1 MDIHSFADLNTAAE
15 PADGRKSPSRGP
27 AGARARELG
36 AGGVSLPD
44 LGPLTKHF
52 VGTSLFLKVTR
63 LSNSRKSNFPSLLA
77 QKDFMSSLHNNEEA
91 SSSRLAIADMSHT
104 STFLLALCCCSYN
117 ALRVGAFS
125 LSGSGAVR
133 YFSSQRIQA
142 EHVPKS
148 SRRRRRA
155 NRPVHSL
162 PLFGSQERWRDTTAA
177 AFLSSLATEELQHEE
192 NDLSSSSVGCSIN
205 RRDLLKGLFSTSAAT
220 ILLTSNVDASRAAA
234 ADTTSKSTSL
244 PYGTPSS
251 PILIIG
257 GNGRTGMAVAEQLAT
272 SGLST
277 VVSTR
282 SGRDPF
288 AKIKLPTDVRER
300 LQFYSG
306 GGVDVRNI
314 DSIAQA
320 LKTTNAGAV
329 VYAASASKSGGNA
342 SEVDGTGPANVA
354 QAIINAGGDVRLVLI
369 SALALDR
376 PDSKSYQIT
385 NTMGG
390 FIDKIMDEKLRG
402 EEAVR
407 TIMSGGNKGGGKGP
421 GNYVIIRPGPLL
433 SGKSKN
439 GASDLELNQ
448 GDTVGGGLSRDEL
461 GGIVVGA
468 LQAGEI
474 ARGITVECYRSRTAT
489 ALQPEFALPSGKEL
503 RGETYA
509 ALFGGARKD

>member
-1 MDIHSFADLNTAAE
+1 MARREFESLRTYVRTYVSV
-15 PADGRKSPSRGP
+15 RKSLSVNRHSPFPCKESTRE
-27 AGARARELG
+27 AARWDREE
-36 AGGVSLPD
+36 D
-44 LGPLTKHF
+44 
-52 VGTSLFLKVTR
+52 R
-63 LSNSRKSNFPSLLA
+63 LLYQLV
-77 QKDFMSSLHNNEEA
+77 
-91 SSSRLAIADMSHT
+91 DMNVA
-104 STFLLALCCCSYN
+104 TFILALCCASYN
-117 ALRVGAFS
+117 ALLVGALS
-125 LSGSGAVR
+125 LPGGSAVR
-133 YFSSQRIQA
+133 SRIEAQQLT
-142 EHVPKS
+142 E
-148 SRRRRRA
+148 RGRRA
-155 NRPVHSL
+155 NRHDVHSL
-162 PLFGSQERWRDTTAA
+162 QLFGSQESGTQAGP
-177 AFLSSLATEELQHEE
+177 
-192 NDLSSSSVGCSIN
+192 SVTCNLN
-205 RRDLLKGLFSTSAAT
+205 RRDLLKGLSSTSAA
-220 ILLTSNVDASRAAA
+220 ILLTSSVDASA
-234 ADTTSKSTSL
+234 ADNTSTSSL
-244 PYGTPSS
+244 PFGTPTN

-277 VVSTR
+277 IVSTR

-288 AKIKLPTDVRER
+288 AKIKLPPDVRER
-300 LQFYSG
+300 LQFYAT

-314 DSIAQA
+314 DSIIQA
-320 LKTTNAGAV
+320 LKTTNSGAV

-354 QAIINAGGDVRLVLI
+354 QAIVNVGGNMRLILI

-407 TIMSGGNKGGGKGP
+407 NIMIGGNKGGSKGP

-461 GGIVVGA
+461 AGIAVGA

-474 ARGITVECYRSRTAT
+474 ARGTTVECYRSRTAT
-489 ALQPEFALPSGKEL
+489 ALQPEFALPSGREL
-503 RGETYA
+503 RGDTFA
-509 ALFGGARKD
+509 ALFNGVQSD

>member
-1 MDIHSFADLNTAAE
+1 MNVA
-15 PADGRKSPSRGP
+15 
-27 AGARARELG
+27 
-36 AGGVSLPD
+36 
-44 LGPLTKHF
+44 
-52 VGTSLFLKVTR
+52 
-63 LSNSRKSNFPSLLA
+63 
-77 QKDFMSSLHNNEEA
+77 
-91 SSSRLAIADMSHT
+91 
-104 STFLLALCCCSYN
+104 TFILALCCFSYH
-117 ALRVGAFS
+117 ALHVDAFS
-125 LSGSGAVR
+125 LLGGSAVR
-133 YFSSQRIQA
+133 HRREAQ
-142 EHVPKS
+142 HVPE
-148 SRRRRRA
+148 SRGADRH
-155 NRPVHSL
+155 VHS
-162 PLFGSQERWRDTTAA
+162 PAAFFRSHATGEPPRETGSQADPFVSCSLNRRD
-177 AFLSSLATEELQHEE
+177 FLKG
-192 NDLSSSSVGCSIN
+192 LSSSS
-205 RRDLLKGLFSTSAAT
+205 AA
-220 ILLTSNVDASRAAA
+220 ILLTSSVDASA
-234 ADTTSKSTSL
+234 ADNTSTSL
-244 PYGTPSS
+244 PYGTPTN

-257 GNGRTGMAVAEQLAT
+257 GNGRTGMAVAEQLAM

-288 AKIKLPTDVRER
+288 AKIKLPPDVRER
-300 LQFYSG
+300 LQFYAA

-314 DSIAQA
+314 DSIIQA

-354 QAIINAGGDVRLVLI
+354 QAIVNAGGDTRFVLI

-407 TIMSGGNKGGGKGP
+407 TIMNGGTKGGGKGP

-461 GGIVVGA
+461 AGIVVGA

-474 ARGITVECYRSRTAT
+474 ARGSTVECYRSRTAT

-509 ALFGGARKD
+509 ALFDGVRKD

>member
-1 MDIHSFADLNTAAE
+1 MLHCILFVFSREGHC
-15 PADGRKSPSRGP
+15 GRG
-27 AGARARELG
+27 
-36 AGGVSLPD
+36 
-44 LGPLTKHF
+44 
-52 VGTSLFLKVTR
+52 TR
-63 LSNSRKSNFPSLLA
+63 LRVLYQLV
-77 QKDFMSSLHNNEEA
+77 LV
-91 SSSRLAIADMSHT
+91 DMNVA
-104 STFLLALCCCSYN
+104 TFILALCCFSHHT
-117 ALRVGAFS
+117 LPVDAFS
-125 LSGSGAVR
+125 LPGGSADR
-133 YFSSQRIQA
+133 HRSQAQ
-142 EHVPKS
+142 HVPES
-148 SRRRRRA
+148 RRA
-155 NRPVHSL
+155 NRRVRSPATFFDSHVTGAL
-162 PLFGSQERWRDTTAA
+162 QRERGTQADP
-177 AFLSSLATEELQHEE
+177 FVS
-192 NDLSSSSVGCSIN
+192 CSMN
-205 RRDLLKGLFSTSAAT
+205 RRDLLKGLLSSTTSSAA
-220 ILLTSNVDASRAAA
+220 ILLTANVNASA
-234 ADTTSKSTSL
+234 ADNTSTTSL
-244 PYGTPSS
+244 PYGTPTN

-257 GNGRTGMAVAEQLAT
+257 GSGRTGMAVAEQLAT

-288 AKIKLPTDVRER
+288 AKIKLPPDVRER
-300 LQFYSG
+300 LQFYAA
-306 GGVDVRNI
+306 GGVDVRDI
-314 DSIAQA
+314 DSIIQA

-354 QAIINAGGDVRLVLI
+354 QAIVNAGGGDIRLVLV

-407 TIMSGGNKGGGKGP
+407 TIMNGGNKGVGKGGRP

-461 GGIVVGA
+461 AGIVVGA

-474 ARGITVECYRSRTAT
+474 ARGTTVECYRSRTAT

-509 ALFGGARKD
+509 ALFDGVHKD

>member
-1 MDIHSFADLNTAAE
+1 MRSPATFFDSHVTGDLQQESGTQAD
-15 PADGRKSPSRGP
+15 PF
-27 AGARARELG
+27 
-36 AGGVSLPD
+36 VS
-44 LGPLTKHF
+44 
-52 VGTSLFLKVTR
+52 
-63 LSNSRKSNFPSLLA
+63 
-77 QKDFMSSLHNNEEA
+77 
-91 SSSRLAIADMSHT
+91 
-104 STFLLALCCCSYN
+104 CSM
-117 ALRVGAFS
+117 
-125 LSGSGAVR
+125 
-133 YFSSQRIQA
+133 
-142 EHVPKS
+142 
-148 SRRRRRA
+148 
-155 NRPVHSL
+155 
-162 PLFGSQERWRDTTAA
+162 
-177 AFLSSLATEELQHEE
+177 
-192 NDLSSSSVGCSIN
+192 N
-205 RRDLLKGLFSTSAAT
+205 RRDLLKGLSSTSAA
-220 ILLTSNVDASRAAA
+220 ILLTANVDASA
-234 ADTTSKSTSL
+234 ADNTSTTSL
-244 PYGTPSS
+244 PYGTPKN

-288 AKIKLPTDVRER
+288 AKIKLPPDVRER
-300 LQFYSG
+300 LQFYTA
-306 GGVDVRNI
+306 GGVDVRDI
-314 DSIAQA
+314 DSIIQA

-354 QAIINAGGDVRLVLI
+354 QAIVNAGGGDIRLVLV

-407 TIMSGGNKGGGKGP
+407 NIMSGGNKGGGKGGRP

-461 GGIVVGA
+461 AGIVVGA

-474 ARGITVECYRSRTAT
+474 PGGTTVECYRSRTAT

-509 ALFGGARKD
+509 ALFDGVRRD